1 MPFSLSCRVGLA
13 CLLVPLVGCEVEKP
27 VTRVSGVIT
36 YEGKPVESG
45 AITFFPVDGKSP
57 TAGAVIAQGEY
68 SAVVALG
75 EMKVVISA
83 PKVVGRRKLYAN
95 SPQSPEMDLT
105 VEALPERYN
114 ERSSLKVVLASAVER
129 RDFDLKKDAGSSE
142 SAPPKTGR

>member
-1 MPFSLSCRVGLA
+1 L
-13 CLLVPLVGCEVEKP
+13 EKFRA
-27 VTRVSGVIT
+27 RVSGIVT

-57 TAGAVIAQGEY
+57 TAGAMITQGEY

-83 PKVVGRRKLYAN
+83 PKIVGGRKLYAN
-95 SPQSPEMDLT
+95 NPQSPEMDLT

-114 ERSSLKVVLASAVER
+114 ERSTLKVVLASAVEKR
-129 RDFDLKKDAGSSE
+129 NFDLKKDAGPSGSP
-142 SAPPKTGR
+142 PPKTGR